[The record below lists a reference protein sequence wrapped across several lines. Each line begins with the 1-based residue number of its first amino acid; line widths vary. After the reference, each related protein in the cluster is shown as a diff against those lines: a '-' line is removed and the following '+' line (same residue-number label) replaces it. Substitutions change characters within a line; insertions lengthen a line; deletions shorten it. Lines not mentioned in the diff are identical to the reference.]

1 MASDYLNREILYAYK
16 IVLVT
21 PLDFIPYTFYMHH
34 NIYEIEVQRHT

>member
-1 MASDYLNREILYAYK
+1 MASDYLNRE